1 MMTMTALMITTIM
14 TMTSDDDDDNDS
26 DDDDNEDNDSY
37 DDDNDVDEFGQTLIG
52 LPQIC
57 LPIDQDSP
65 HNQSTIIQPQ
75 EKRTNIQKQD
85 GNPTDNNSWLSQK
98 TKTLMIIPTPHQPPT
113 TQEKEKRQR
122 EKTKSKFEFLD

>member
-1 MMTMTALMITTIM
+1 MMTMTTLMITTIM

-75 EKRTNIQKQD
+75 EKRGNIQQKD
-85 GNPTDNNSWLSQK
+85 GSPTDNNFWLSQK
-98 TKTLMIIPTPHQPPT
+98 TKTLLMITLPQTSH
-113 TQEKEKRQR
+113 EK

>member
-1 MMTMTALMITTIM
+1 MMTMTTIM
-14 TMTSDDDDDNDS
+14 TMTSDDDD
-26 DDDDNEDNDSY
+26 DNDSY

-75 EKRTNIQKQD
+75 EKRRNIQ
-85 GNPTDNNSWLSQK
+85 QK
-98 TKTLMIIPTPHQPPT
+98 PN
-113 TQEKEKRQR
+113 RQ
-122 EKTKSKFEFLD
+122 

>member
-85 GNPTDNNSWLSQK
+85 GSHPTDNNSWLSQK
-98 TKTLMIIPTPHQPPT
+98 TKTFMIIPNPPPT
-113 TQEKEKRQR
+113 PNHPGER
-122 EKTKSKFEFLD
+122 EHKILV